1 MPGASD
7 HRTALTDLWRAHMAA
22 PFPPGLRGA
31 ERAGIDM
38 VLLDAS
44 IAGCV
49 SSWLNRAGSPD
60 TRRLKIADRCVLDLD
75 LALPLLTDAE
85 EIEYFRRLRRM
96 AALVSLPEN

>member
-1 MPGASD
+1 MPEASE

-49 SSWLNRAGSPD
+49 SSWFDRDGSPD

-75 LALPLLTDAE
+75 QVLPLLTETD
-85 EIEYFRRLRRM
+85 EIAYFRRLRRM
-96 AALVSLPEN
+96 AALVSLSEN

>member
-1 MPGASD
+1 MPEASE

-49 SSWLNRAGSPD
+49 SSWLDRDGSPD
-60 TRRLKIADRCVLDLD
+60 TRRLKIADRCALDLD
-75 LALPLLTDAE
+75 LVLPLLTETE
-85 EIEYFRRLRRM
+85 EIAYFRRLRRM

>member
-1 MPGASD
+1 MPETRD
-7 HRTALTDLWRAHMAA
+7 HRTTLTRLWQAHMAA

-31 ERAGIDM
+31 ERAGVDM

-49 SSWLNRAGSPD
+49 SSWLDRDGSPD

-75 LALPLLTDAE
+75 QVLPLLTEAE

>member
-1 MPGASD
+1 MPEASD
-7 HRTALTDLWRAHMAA
+7 HRAALTDLWRAHMAA
-22 PFPPGLRGA
+22 PFPVGLRGA

-60 TRRLKIADRCVLDLD
+60 TRRLEIAERCVLELD
-75 LALPLLTDAE
+75 QVLPLLTGTE

>member
-1 MPGASD
+1 MPEASD

-49 SSWLNRAGSPD
+49 SSWLDRDGSPD
-60 TRRLKIADRCVLDLD
+60 TRRLKIADRCVPDLD
-75 LALPLLTDAE
+75 QVLPLLTETD
-85 EIEYFRRLRRM
+85 EIAYFRRLRRM